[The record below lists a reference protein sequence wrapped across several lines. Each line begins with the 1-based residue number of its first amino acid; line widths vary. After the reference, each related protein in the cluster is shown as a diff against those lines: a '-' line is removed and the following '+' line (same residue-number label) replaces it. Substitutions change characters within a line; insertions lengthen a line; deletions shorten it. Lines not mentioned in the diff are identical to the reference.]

1 MSVGGQTRARIE
13 FSRIFADIFPDKKVI
28 IVTERKDLPKNASVQ
43 RHDQN
48 ISPRVQLCCV
58 TNEI

>member
-28 IVTERKDLPKNASVQ
+28 ILTERKDLPKNASVQ
-43 RHDQN
+43 RHDQMYN
-48 ISPRVQLCCV
+48 CV
-58 TNEI
+58 VLQMKFRMRK